1 MHSFGLV
8 CLYVYFFFLS
18 GHIGCNKTVRDNFVP
33 VATKTIDFGFI
44 LILNFVAIIEDFI
57 FIFMCMV
64 RSQEAEVST
73 HAPRKPPSCMFN
85 LGS

>member
-1 MHSFGLV
+1 MI
-8 CLYVYFFFLS
+8 YVYFYFLS

-33 VATKTIDFGFI
+33 VTTKTIDFGFI
-44 LILNFVAIIEDFI
+44 LILNFVEIIEDFI
-57 FIFMCMV
+57 LIFMCMV